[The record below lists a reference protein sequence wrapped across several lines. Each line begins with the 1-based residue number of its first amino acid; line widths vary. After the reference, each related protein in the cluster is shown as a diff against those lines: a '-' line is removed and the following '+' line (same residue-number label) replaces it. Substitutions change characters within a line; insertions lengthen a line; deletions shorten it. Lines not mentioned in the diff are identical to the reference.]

1 MDISETSNIDSPKP
15 SKEEIT
21 KKLANGIREK
31 LKKYKTYTFRPLRI
45 DGVYCYVVIH
55 RKSKLVNF
63 ESIHVICHVD
73 VGNSSIKKTQKY
85 SLLYKKYKTIENA
98 IDIVEKVVSTY
109 KIYNGDLVNP
119 DEYELL
125 KLEEKFIP
133 YEEHQKCCVCL
144 ENTQE
149 TTACNHYI
157 CFHCRDKCITAK
169 KTECP
174 ICRKTGIMRIFNI
187 DNNLINNSEYIVL
200 RDAIDYEYTSD
211 SSSSSESENSEEAIE
226 AVESAESAESAE
238 SESTTTESSEPD
250 EQDDQEEQ
258 DETHFTQHVYR
269 FPIFSTPSIFASPST
284 ESLNEIFTFP
294 FIQTQD
300 NTG

>member
-1 MDISETSNIDSPKP
+1 MDTQEKDCSEP
-15 SKEEIT
+15 SR
-21 KKLANGIREK
+21 KKLAIGIREK

-73 VGNSSIKKTQKY
+73 VGNSIKKTQKY

-125 KLEEKFIP
+125 KLEEKCIP

-187 DNNLINNSEYIVL
+187 DNNMINNDEYVIL

-226 AVESAESAESAE
+226 AVESAES
-238 SESTTTESSEPD
+238 ESTTTESSEPD
-250 EQDDQEEQ
+250 EQDDNEEH
-258 DETHFTQHVYR
+258 DVTHFTHHVYR
-269 FPIFSTPSIFASPST
+269 FPIFSTPNIFASPST
-284 ESLNEIFTFP
+284 ESLNEIFVFP
-294 FIQTQD
+294 CMHVTQD
-300 NTG
+300 NID

>member
-21 KKLANGIREK
+21 KKMATGIREH

-55 RKSKLVNF
+55 RKKKIVNF

-73 VGNSSIKKTQKY
+73 VGNSIKKTQKY
-85 SLLYKKYKTIENA
+85 SLLYRKYKTIENA

-119 DEYELL
+119 DEYEKL

-149 TTACNHYI
+149 TTTCNHYI

-174 ICRKTGIMRIFNI
+174 ICRKTGIMKIFNI
-187 DNNLINNSEYIVL
+187 DNNLINNSEYVIL
-200 RDAIDYEYTSD
+200 RDAIDYEYTSE
-211 SSSSSESENSEEAIE
+211 SSSESEYSEDSEEEEINFNHAIY
-226 AVESAESAESAE
+226 
-238 SESTTTESSEPD
+238 
-250 EQDDQEEQ
+250 Q
-258 DETHFTQHVYR
+258 
-269 FPIFSTPSIFASPST
+269 FPIFSTPNIFASPST
-284 ESLNEIFTFP
+284 ESFDEMMIFP
-294 FIQTQD
+294 II
-300 NTG
+300 

>member
-31 LKKYKTYTFRPLRI
+31 LKKYKTYTFRPVRI

-63 ESIHVICHVD
+63 ESINVICHVD
-73 VGNSSIKKTQKY
+73 VGNSIKKTQKY
-85 SLLYKKYKTIENA
+85 SLLYRKYKTIENA

-149 TTACNHYI
+149 TTTCNHYI

-187 DNNLINNSEYIVL
+187 DNNLINNDEYVIL
-200 RDAIDYEYTSD
+200 RDAIDYEYTTESP
-211 SSSSSESENSEEAIE
+211 SSSESENSEEAIE
-226 AVESAESAESAE
+226 AAE
-238 SESTTTESSEPD
+238 SESATTESSEPD
-250 EQDDQEEQ
+250 EQDDNEEH
-258 DETHFTQHVYR
+258 DVTHFTHHVYR
-269 FPIFSTPSIFASPST
+269 FPIFSTPNIFASPST
-284 ESLNEIFTFP
+284 ESLNEIFVFP
-294 FIQTQD
+294 FMHVTQD
-300 NTG
+300 NID